1 MKVDPQEVTVV
12 VLAGGRG
19 RRMGGRDKGLVEI
32 GGAALIEH
40 VISIMAPQAGKL
52 MINANRNAEAYRR
65 YGYAVVSDSMSGF
78 QGPLAGFASAMANAD
93 TPYVVTIPCDSP
105 LLPDDLVQRLID
117 ALHDGHA
124 ELAVAHD
131 GERLQPV
138 FALIDVRLLAS
149 LQRFLERGDRKIDL
163 WYAGHKMALTDFSDS
178 PNMFLNLNTPADEES
193 LAQQLQPR

>member
-65 YGYAVVSDSMSGF
+65 YGYAVVNDSMSGF